1 MTHVSRL
8 PMRLRCC
15 VSMVLL
21 MLSTACATHGSSP
34 KSKPTSFE
42 AAQLGKNDIDRV
54 CEVHRQEVFA
64 SLKLLAEKL
73 YRRNPRE
80 WKKTNATGPEEMLA
94 RLFDPAAAWR
104 FTELDGRYGVDAI
117 QLALR
122 AEYQGDRVFALVA
135 GLGGMLHA
143 AFDGKTTFYMTDELD
158 PQKLYNAARNVE
170 IALWKLSNDRGVEGA
185 VLLLSNEAGPPAN
198 LSFER
203 EFGKVIGSLDTLSII
218 VAARSD
224 RNVVKV
230 LQIMA
235 SAVFLP
241 IAMFK

>member
-1 MTHVSRL
+1 MIFR
-8 PMRLRCC
+8 RC
-15 VSMVLL
+15 VIVAML
-21 MLSTACATHGSSP
+21 MLSAACATHGVSP
-34 KSKPTSFE
+34 KSKPSSFE
-42 AAQLGKNDIDRV
+42 AGQLAKNDIDRV
-54 CEVHRQEVFA
+54 CEVHRQELLA
-64 SLKLLAEKL
+64 SLKLVAEKM

-80 WKKTNATGPEEMLA
+80 WKKSSTTGPEEILA

-104 FTELDGRYGVDAI
+104 FAELEGRYGVEAI

-122 AEYQGDRVFALVA
+122 ADYHGDRVFALVA
-135 GLGGMLHA
+135 GLGGMTHA
-143 AFDGKTTFYMTDELD
+143 AFDGKNVFYMTDELD

-170 IALWKLSNDRGVEGA
+170 IAMWKLSNVRGVDGSL
-185 VLLLSNEAGPPAN
+185 LLLSNEAGPPAN

-203 EFGKVIGSLDTLSII
+203 EFGKMIGNLDTLSIV

>member
-1 MTHVSRL
+1 MTGRHRAVTLLL
-8 PMRLRCC
+8 P
-15 VSMVLL
+15 LL
-21 MLSTACATHGSSP
+21 LAACAAPRGPAPARPS
-34 KSKPTSFE
+34 SFE
-42 AAQLGKNDIDRV
+42 ANQLLKNDIDRV
-54 CEVHRQEVFA
+54 CEAHRQELFA

-80 WKKTNATGPEEMLA
+80 WKKSGATGPETLLT
-94 RLFDPAAAWR
+94 RLFDPAAAWH
-104 FTELDGRYGVDAI
+104 FNELDGREGVDAV

-122 AEYQGDRVFALVA
+122 ADYTGDRVFALVA

-143 AFDGKTTFYMTDELD
+143 AFNGKTAFFMTDELD

-170 IALWKLSNDRGVEGA
+170 IAVWKLSNDRGVDGG
-185 VLLLSNEAGPPAN
+185 VLLLTNDAGPPAN

-203 EFGKVIGSLDTLSII
+203 EFGKMIGNLDTLSIV

-224 RNVVKV
+224 RTVVKV

-241 IAMFK
+241 VAMFK